1 MAGVFA
7 FKGRQDFQR
16 IPIDRI
22 AKNPNQPRR
31 LFDAESLASLAES
44 IRRYG
49 VITPLTVRRLNGGF
63 ELVAGERR
71 LRAARLAGLETVPCY
86 IVEASAESSG
96 LMALLENLQ
105 RQDLDFFEE
114 AAFLRQLCDRFG
126 MTQQQ
131 AAERIGRTQ
140 SAVANKLRLL
150 RLSPETV
157 ETIRDGNL
165 TERHARALLRL
176 PDEERQL
183 SAARQM
189 VRQGMNVER
198 GEKYIESLLTEKS
211 KQKKQFLIRDVRIFL
226 NTVERAAA
234 LMRKSGTDAAV
245 ERRQEG
251 DDLIICVRVPSAV
264 VSRETGRVG
273 PTAWNIAVPEEKL

>member
-1 MAGVFA
+1 MAGMFA
-7 FKGRQDFQR
+7 LKERQDFQR

-22 AKNPNQPRR
+22 AKNPNQPRK
-31 LFDAESLASLAES
+31 LFDAESLMGLAES

-49 VITPLTVRRLNGGF
+49 VITPLTVRRLDAGF

-71 LRAARLAGLETVPCY
+71 LRAARIAGLDTVPCY
-86 IVEASAESSG
+86 IVEANEESSS

-114 AAFLRQLCDRFG
+114 AAFLRQLCDRFN

-150 RLSPETV
+150 RLSPSTV
-157 ETIRDGNL
+157 EIIRDGKL

-176 PDEERQL
+176 PDESRQI
-183 SAARQM
+183 SAAQQM
-189 VRQGMNVER
+189 VRHGMNVEKA
-198 GEKYIESLLTEKS
+198 EKYIESLLEDKP
-211 KQKKQFLIRDVRIFL
+211 QQRRQALIRDVRIFL
-226 NTVERAAA
+226 NTIERAAA
-234 LMRKSGTDAAV
+234 LMRKSGAQAVV

-251 DDLIICVRVPSAV
+251 SDLILTVRVPAAV
-264 VSRETGRVG
+264 VSRGTSAG
-273 PTAWNIAVPEEKL
+273 TT

>member
-1 MAGVFA
+1 MAGMFA
-7 FKGRQDFQR
+7 HKDRQDFQR
-16 IPIDRI
+16 IPIDKI
-22 AKNPNQPRR
+22 AKNPNQPRK
-31 LFDAESLASLAES
+31 LFDADSLMGLAES

-49 VITPLTVRRLNGGF
+49 VITPLTVRRTETGF

-71 LRAARLAGLETVPCY
+71 LRAARMAGLDAVPCY
-86 IVEASAESSG
+86 IVEASEENSG

-114 AAFLRQLCDRFG
+114 ASFLRQLCDRFG

-131 AAERIGRTQ
+131 AAERIGKTQ

-157 ETIRDGNL
+157 EVIRDGHL

-176 PDEERQL
+176 PEEPRQL
-183 SAARQM
+183 AAAQQM
-189 VRQGMNVER
+189 VKQEMNVER
-198 GEKYIESLLTEKS
+198 AEKYIEAVLEKRPG
-211 KQKKQFLIRDVRIFL
+211 QKRQIIIRDVRIFL
-226 NTVERAAA
+226 NSIEKAVA
-234 LMRKSGTDAAV
+234 LMKKSGAHASM

-251 DDLIICVRVPSAV
+251 DDLIISVRVPAAI
-264 VSRETGRVG
+264 VSRET
-273 PTAWNIAVPEEKL
+273 